1 MGKKIL
7 VATDGS
13 RPAKHAVRYAADL
26 SKKIGATVLV
36 LRVINIPRFS
46 HWATTYKV
54 LEKELE
60 EEAQKILDDARSI
73 AREYGVEVET
83 MVRKGY
89 PDEEILKVVKE
100 DLDIILLAVGASG
113 KDLTSRRMLGSVT
126 EEVVREVS
134 RSLPCPVVVIPGAD
148 EMIHERLGI

>member
-1 MGKKIL
+1 MVKKIL

-26 SKKIGATVLV
+26 SKKIGARVVV

-46 HWATTYKV
+46 HWVTTQKV

-60 EEAQKILDDARSI
+60 DEAQRVLENARAI
-73 AREYGVEVET
+73 ARDYDVEIET

-100 DLDIILLAVGASG
+100 DADIILLAIGASG
-113 KDLTSRRMLGSVT
+113 KDLTSRRMLGSIT

-134 RSLPCPVVVIPGAD
+134 RSLPCPVVVVPGAD
-148 EMIHERLGI
+148 EVIHERLGI